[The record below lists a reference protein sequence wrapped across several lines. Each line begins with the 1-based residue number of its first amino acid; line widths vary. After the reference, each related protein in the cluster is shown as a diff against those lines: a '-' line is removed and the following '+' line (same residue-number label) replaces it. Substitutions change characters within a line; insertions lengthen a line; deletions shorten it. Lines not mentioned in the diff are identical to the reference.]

1 MANQTPNDIE
11 QIAPLK
17 VDRFEVACGGPRAI
31 VLKGELALRDP
42 VAELGPHLRRIH
54 DAAAGGGELVIDVR
68 PLGYVNSSGLRI
80 FLDWIS
86 WISAEPADRRYTLA
100 FQLAKGSTWQAA
112 AFPAIAM
119 LGGDSVRTET
129 L

>member
-1 MANQTPNDIE
+1 MPDETMIE
-11 QIAPLK
+11 KIAPLT
-17 VDRFEVACGGPRAI
+17 VDRFEIASAGPRTV

-68 PLGYVNSSGLRI
+68 PLAYVNSSGLRI
-80 FLDWIS
+80 FLDWVA
-86 WISAEPADRRYTLA
+86 WISAEPAERRYRLA
-100 FQLAKGSTWQAA
+100 FQLAKKSTWQAA

-119 LGGDSVRTET
+119 LGGDAVRTET